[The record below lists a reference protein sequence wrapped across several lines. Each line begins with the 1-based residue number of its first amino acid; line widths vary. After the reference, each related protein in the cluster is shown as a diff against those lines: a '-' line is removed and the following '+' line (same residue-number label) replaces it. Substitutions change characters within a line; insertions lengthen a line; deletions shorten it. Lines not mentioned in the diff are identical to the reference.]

1 MSTTQ
6 TNADLKY
13 MQALAAIKLCEG
25 GGIVD
30 LTEDDFK
37 FLTQPQIWVASQRSR
52 VRRCIESTVYGAL
65 DMVGVARFPA
75 PAEFIAG
82 VIAFYVHPANQ
93 MVACS
98 MMEGFSYSD
107 NVISGVEEAVKPQ
120 TIFAHV
126 CNVNAGIDYELED
139 RFAHVKKYLPAQA

>member
-1 MSTTQ
+1 MSFEQ
-6 TNADLKY
+6 QNKSLKY

-30 LTEDDFK
+30 LTQDDFE
-37 FLTQPQIWVASQRSR
+37 FLTQSQVWVASQRSR
-52 VRRCIESTVYGAL
+52 VRRCIESCVYGAL

-82 VIAFYVHPANQ
+82 VIAFYVHPVNQ

-107 NVISGVEEAVKPQ
+107 NVITGVEEAVKPS

-126 CNVNAGIDYELED
+126 CHINAGIDYAVED
-139 RFAHVKKYLPAQA
+139 RFAHVKKYLPAV